1 MNEVLFYG
9 DVSGYYIKKLKR
21 NPMNSQEIE
30 LVNELALAATQEEMD
45 YLGIKLSLNFLTEAE
60 ALQIEETRGKVLDW
74 IDWFTNHH
82 KNLKNKFTLSVSS
95 KGRPPVTIGAAV
107 FSYDIEEQVVNIHM
121 VEHFKDR
128 VFDDPLTKRMAFV
141 ALNVAFIFARTTQ
154 ASLIRVINPVP
165 HSVAYYKYLSFDLIG
180 DNLMQSSLQSIQATL
195 TRIRALE
202 GQHDYG

>member
-1 MNEVLFYG
+1 
-9 DVSGYYIKKLKR
+9 
-21 NPMNSQEIE
+21 MNSQEIE

-45 YLGIKLSLNFLTEAE
+45 HLGIKLSLNFLTEAE

-74 IDWFTNHH
+74 IDWFTNQH

-121 VEHFKDR
+121 VEHFKGI

-141 ALNVAFIFARTTQ
+141 ALNVAFIFARTAK
-154 ASLIRVINPVP
+154 ASLIRVVDPLP
-165 HSVAYYKYLSFDLIG
+165 HSVAYYEYLSFDLIG
-180 DNLMQSSLQSIQATL
+180 NNLMQSSLQSIQATL

-202 GQHDYG
+202 GQHDYE